1 MLGFLI
7 GLIAG
12 GIIGV
17 IIMALMKVA
26 SDADR
31 HSENIGE

>member
-7 GLIAG
+7 GLSAG
-12 GIIGV
+12 AIIGV
-17 IIMALMKVA
+17 IIMALMNIA

-31 HSENIGE
+31 HTDNIGE

>member
-7 GLIAG
+7 GIIVG

-17 IIMALMKVA
+17 IIMALMNVA

-31 HSENIGE
+31 HSDNIRE

>member
-7 GLIAG
+7 GIIVG

-17 IIMALMKVA
+17 IIMALMNVA

-31 HSENIGE
+31 HSDNKRE

>member
-7 GLIAG
+7 GIIVG

-17 IIMALMKVA
+17 IIMALIKVA

-31 HSENIGE
+31 HSNNIRE

>member
-17 IIMALMKVA
+17 MIMALMNVA

-31 HSENIGE
+31 HTDNIGE

>member
-7 GLIAG
+7 GIIVG

-17 IIMALMKVA
+17 IIMALMNVA

-31 HSENIGE
+31 HSDNI